1 MGINKKKKNKIKFTL
16 TRTITRRKRIYCR
29 KRIANII
36 NWIVI
41 KKIRFYRRLIK
52 DKWKINI
59 RN

>member
-16 TRTITRRKRIYCR
+16 TRIITGRKRIYCR